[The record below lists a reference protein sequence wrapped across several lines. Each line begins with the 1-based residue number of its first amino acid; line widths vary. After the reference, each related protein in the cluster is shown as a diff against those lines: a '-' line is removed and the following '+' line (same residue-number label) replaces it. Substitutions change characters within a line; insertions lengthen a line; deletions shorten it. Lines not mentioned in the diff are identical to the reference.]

1 MATRVFEP
9 CKIRKRK
16 PTLFGFRSFANPGS
30 TIAFCAT
37 FRDNVRLFLQECAE
51 ISDHGVAGMPTWC
64 TFLINESTGSVFPLY
79 TIEESVQF
87 SLRPFCDHCKCI
99 GWGHHFVSK
108 RRYHMIIPDYE
119 NWDKPLKGNFLEL
132 RTHFLHGLIH
142 CNGFGHLLCINGIE
156 EDSNCLP
163 KFHLMDLWDRIC
175 TILQTRKISVSDDLK
190 ERSMELRL
198 LHGVAFRQSWFGKW
212 GYKFGRG
219 RFGVVEHQ
227 YNSAI
232 NFLSTLDLE
241 KITWWPQKRLE
252 YALKVIANLLKN
264 NKETAMSRKELREE
278 ARQCIGDT
286 GLIDFVLKSINN
298 LVVDNQIIR
307 RSINPSTKLVEFTI
321 HDVVKRTD
329 MSTESYTESSTFLS
343 SAVKFDSR
351 WPQQR
356 LEQAAKVIWKVLREN
371 KEMISG
377 KSSMSRQELRDLA
390 RQHVGDTGLI
400 DFVLKS
406 IDGSIVGNQIVCRS
420 RNPSS
425 KLVEFT
431 IEDVSDQSGVENMLG
446 LSPTLAPEP
455 GFDVYE
461 DVLFLY
467 ENVLFRYPELDSV
480 SDSVSWATLAVMDSK
495 HFVKE
500 WRAKDEMNEYLMT
513 LTCRVLPSFVELE
526 TELTRPS
533 PPGELV
539 VVPPWITVSELKV
552 VAQYALRDTYCVM
565 EGFIVSQIGGLKGLE
580 GERVLSCAVEAGA
593 HVWVRGCGLDLG
605 TKVRY
610 EGGVNDWTVD
620 CVCGTKDH
628 DGERMV
634 GCDGCHVWQHT
645 RCNNIE
651 DDEPAPSP
659 FLCTK
664 CGKRDGVEVASLVR
678 ICGKGRVVS
687 DMESNKGSEDDGSGK
702 EGLRVTWEAI
712 RVTRIVAVVRKD
724 WVARVDK
731 CNEPITTTS
740 GISHGPMDASKSEVS
755 RSPTDANRAATTD
768 AIKAT
773 MYRSYRSDIGIDAEG
788 TSHACSLVI

>member
-16 PTLFGFRSFANPGS
+16 PELFGFRSFANPGS

-37 FRDNVRLFLQECAE
+37 FRDNIRLFLQECAD

-64 TFLINESTGSVFPLY
+64 TFLVNESNGSVFPLY

-198 LHGVAFRQSWFGKW
+198 LHGVAFQQSWFGKW

-219 RFGVVEHQ
+219 SFGVVEHQ

-241 KITWWPQKRLE
+241 KIVDDFKNTSRGREIQQIIRNYREFSETQLVTMSDLLQFMLDFKSRAKNPNSKTWSRETDQSEPRTEDNPISTSTFVSSLASIDCRWPQKRLE

-329 MSTESYTESSTFLS
+329 MSTESYTESSSFLS

-377 KSSMSRQELRDLA
+377 KSSISRQELRDLA

-431 IEDVSDQSGVENMLG
+431 IEDVSDQSGVENMVG

-467 ENVLFRYPELDSV
+467 ENVLFGYPESDSV
-480 SDSVSWATLAVMDSK
+480 SDSVSWSTLAVMDSK
-495 HFVKE
+495 RFVKE
-500 WRAKDEMNEYLMT
+500 WRVKDEVNEYLMT
-513 LTCRVLPSFVELE
+513 LTCRVLPSFDELE
-526 TELTRPS
+526 TELTRPL

-539 VVPPWITVSELKV
+539 VVPPWITVGELKV
-552 VAQYALRDTYCVM
+552 VAQCALRDTYCVM

-580 GERVLSCAVEAGA
+580 DERVLSCAVEAGA

-651 DDEPAPSP
+651 DDEPTPSP
-659 FLCTK
+659 FLCIK
-664 CGKRDGVEVASLVR
+664 CG
-678 ICGKGRVVS
+678 C
-687 DMESNKGSEDDGSGK
+687 
-702 EGLRVTWEAI
+702 
-712 RVTRIVAVVRKD
+712 
-724 WVARVDK
+724 
-731 CNEPITTTS
+731 
-740 GISHGPMDASKSEVS
+740 
-755 RSPTDANRAATTD
+755 
-768 AIKAT
+768 
-773 MYRSYRSDIGIDAEG
+773 
-788 TSHACSLVI
+788 